1 MAKLTAEMVIDLR
14 DNTGKATQT
23 VIGNLSRLRRAERDY
38 DLAKMG
44 MRLNREQRAHEDLI
58 RARAMAQAQAE
69 EEALAR
75 RRENYQVWASR
86 GMMGALAVAGVA
98 TAAASA
104 YKDYAEVERQVNRI
118 VINAGKSAD
127 TINPTIG
134 HLQQLA
140 GATHQSFGSIV
151 EGLETL
157 IASGREL
164 DDAMSFLPSVA
175 MTAQASGAAIS
186 DIALSAD
193 ALSTSLGVTS
203 GEMQKAF
210 DILVG
215 GGKLGKFEL
224 KDMAQYLPSL
234 TPAFAAL
241 GYKGN
246 EGLMKLVA
254 TLQVMR
260 SQTGSSAEAATLMSN
275 VLNKIYTADTAK
287 KFKDMGINLR
297 KALDKARAEGRDVL
311 DVFKQLAFQAVSG
324 DLSKLPLLFT
334 DAEMLKGMRALL
346 STGGMLNEMTAAL
359 SNVDGTALKDF
370 NQIAAD
376 SAARVQD
383 LQNAWDKFVLSVG
396 AKLSDHVTPILERAT
411 TFLSEHE
418 AIEQATKG
426 QDMKTIDEDRADFI
440 KRYEELNG
448 PNKGYLGT
456 GIGPNLEALEAYRQA
471 LIKKGRGGIDN
482 ILDYLKRDELVNKYI
497 ERGEQAASQKGPPK
511 PTNGRAGYP
520 FLGVRTGKIPVP
532 IPRPDPSA
540 PPEEV
545 LQSPG
550 RYPNRSYRDPN
561 MRDYIIPY
569 SPTQRYLLDR
579 NGRAG
584 EGRPSIWGND
594 LSRPSLPGAFGPQPV
609 TVSGPITT
617 QPSGVQKVEVTNL
630 QRPNITLNL
639 TVPVQQ
645 VMQDPYGAAQKF
657 GRAVL
662 DAISGAQ
669 ADIGN

>member
-14 DNTGKATQT
+14 DNTGRATQT

-58 RARAMAQAQAE
+58 RARAMAHAQAE
-69 EEALAR
+69 EERLAQWR
-75 RRENYQVWASR
+75 QNYQVWASR
-86 GMMGALAVAGVA
+86 GVMGAVAVAGVA

-104 YKDYAEVERQVNRI
+104 YKSYADVERQVNRI
-118 VINAGKSAD
+118 VINAGKSAE

-164 DDAMSFLPSVA
+164 DDAMSFLPTVA

-193 ALSTSLGVTS
+193 ALSTSLGITS

-254 TLQVMR
+254 ALQVMR

-287 KFKDMGINLR
+287 KFKDMGINLP

-311 DVFKQLAFQAVSG
+311 EVFQQLAFEAVKG

-346 STGGMLNEMTAAL
+346 TSGSQYKEMMAAL
-359 SNVDGTALKDF
+359 GQVDGSALRDF

-376 SAARVQD
+376 SASRVQD
-383 LQNAWDKFVLSVG
+383 LQNAWDRFTLAVG
-396 AKLSDHVTPILERAT
+396 AKLADNVTPILEKATKYLDDADAANRAT
-411 TFLSEHE
+411 QGKS
-418 AIEQATKG
+418 TKDNDA
-426 QDMKTIDEDRADFI
+426 DMRVFVDRY
-440 KRYEELNG
+440 RELYG
-448 PNKGYLGT
+448 VTDPGMLG
-456 GIGPNLEALEAYRQA
+456 EAYRQA
-471 LIKKGRGGIDN
+471 LIKVGKGLAQSIFDD
-482 ILDYLKRDELVNKYI
+482 LEAEAKRRSVKTKYE
-497 ERGEQAASQKGPPK
+497 ERRQEEMRSHAPVQPPK
-511 PTNGRAGYP
+511 GRAGRP
-520 FLGVRTGKIPVP
+520 FLGIRTGKTPVP
-532 IPRPDPSA
+532 IPRPDPNA
-540 PPEEV
+540 PSEEA

-550 RYPNRSYRDPN
+550 SYPNRSYRDPSIREYTPSTDTR
-561 MRDYIIPY
+561 M
-569 SPTQRYLLDR
+569 SQKRYAREQLR
-579 NGRAG
+579 NAPLAQLGMDGMQMAQ
-584 EGRPSIWGND
+584 
-594 LSRPSLPGAFGPQPV
+594 PGMAGPQPV
-609 TVSGPITT
+609 TLTGPVTT
-617 QPSGVQKVEVTNL
+617 QPSGVQKVEVTNM
-630 QRPNITLNL
+630 QRPNVTIHLS
-639 TVPVQQ
+639 VPVQQ
-645 VMQDPYGAAQKF
+645 VMEDPRGAAQRL
-657 GRAVL
+657 GQ
-662 DAISGAQ
+662 AIRSEIDGAF

>member
-14 DNTGKATQT
+14 DNTGRATQT
-23 VIGNLSRLRRAERDY
+23 VIGNLSRLRKAERDY

-58 RARAMAQAQAE
+58 RARAMAHAQAE
-69 EEALAR
+69 EERLAQWR
-75 RRENYQVWASR
+75 QNYQVWEGRAV
-86 GMMGALAVAGVA
+86 MGAVAVAGIA

-104 YKDYAEVERQVNRI
+104 FKSYADVERQVNRI
-118 VINAGKSAD
+118 VINAGKSAE

-193 ALSTSLGVTS
+193 ALSTSLGITS

-287 KFKDMGINLR
+287 KFKDMGINLP

-311 DVFKQLAFQAVSG
+311 DVFKQLAFQAVNG

-376 SAARVQD
+376 SASRVQD
-383 LQNAWDKFVLSVG
+383 LANAWDRFTLSIG
-396 AKLSDHVTPILERAT
+396 AKLADNVTPLLEK
-411 TFLSEHE
+411 
-418 AIEQATKG
+418 ATKYLEDADAANRARQG
-426 QDMKTIDEDRADFI
+426 KSTEDNDADMRTFVDRY
-440 KRYEELNG
+440 RELYGVNDPG
-448 PNKGYLGT
+448 MLG
-456 GIGPNLEALEAYRQA
+456 EAYRQA
-471 LIKKGRGGIDN
+471 MVKVGKGMAQSIFDD
-482 ILDYLKRDELVNKYI
+482 LDAETKRRSVRNKYE
-497 ERGEQAASQKGPPK
+497 ERRQAEMRSHAPVQPPK
-511 PTNGRAGYP
+511 GRAGRP
-520 FLGVRTGKIPVP
+520 FLGIRTGKIPVP
-532 IPRPDPSA
+532 IPRPDPNA
-540 PPEEV
+540 PSEEV

-561 MRDYIIPY
+561 MGEFTPSQDTRMA
-569 SPTQRYLLDR
+569 QKRYAREQLR
-579 NGRAG
+579 NA
-584 EGRPSIWGND
+584 
-594 LSRPSLPGAFGPQPV
+594 SLEQLGMGGMQMAQPGMIGPQPV
-609 TVSGPITT
+609 TLTGPVTT
-617 QPSGVQKVEVTNL
+617 QPSGVQKVEVTNM
-630 QRPNITLNL
+630 QRPNVTINL

-645 VMQDPYGAAQKF
+645 VMEDPRGAAQRL
-657 GRAVL
+657 GYEVR
-662 DAISGAQ
+662 DAILGSQ
-669 ADIGN
+669 ADTGN

>member
-14 DNTGKATQT
+14 DNTGRATQT
-23 VIGNLSRLRRAERDY
+23 VIGNLSRLRKAERDY

-58 RARAMAQAQAE
+58 RARAMAHAQAE
-69 EEALAR
+69 EERLAQWR
-75 RRENYQVWASR
+75 QNYQVWEGRAV
-86 GMMGALAVAGVA
+86 MGAVAVAGIA

-104 YKDYAEVERQVNRI
+104 FKSYADVERQVNRI
-118 VINAGKSAD
+118 VINAGKSAE

-193 ALSTSLGVTS
+193 ALSTSLGITS

-287 KFKDMGINLR
+287 KFKDMGINLP

-311 DVFKQLAFQAVSG
+311 DVFKQLAFQAVNG

-376 SAARVQD
+376 SASRVQD
-383 LQNAWDKFVLSVG
+383 LSNAWDKFVLSVG
-396 AKLSDHVTPILERAT
+396 AKLSDHVTPVLEK
-411 TFLSEHE
+411 
-418 AIEQATKG
+418 ATKYLDDADAANRAREG
-426 QDMKTIDEDRADFI
+426 KSVQQNDEDLNDFI
-440 KRYEELNG
+440 AQYREMYG
-448 PNKGYLGT
+448 VDDPGMLG
-456 GIGPNLEALEAYRQA
+456 EAYRQA
-471 LIKKGRGGIDN
+471 MVKVGKGETKTIFDDLMKERKRRKMLDFYID
-482 ILDYLKRDELVNKYI
+482 
-497 ERGEQAASQKGPPK
+497 RGEKEAQSGGQVA
-511 PTNGRAGYP
+511 PTNGRAGRP
-520 FLGVRTGKIPVP
+520 FLGIRTGKVPVP
-532 IPRPDPSA
+532 TPRPSA
-540 PPEEV
+540 ETLSDEGV
-545 LQSPG
+545 RSRDAQG
-550 RYPNRSYRDPN
+550 RYPNRSYRSED
-561 MRDYIIPY
+561 MKPY
-569 SPTQRYLLDR
+569 QREWKY
-579 NGRAG
+579 
-584 EGRPSIWGND
+584 EGRIFGTSRTAPLTSIPMPD
-594 LSRPSLPGAFGPQPV
+594 LPNPFKGPQPV
-609 TVSGPITT
+609 TLTGPVTT
-617 QPSGVQKVEVTNL
+617 QPSGVQKVEVTNM
-630 QRPNITLNL
+630 QRPNVTIHLS
-639 TVPVQQ
+639 VPVQQ
-645 VMQDPYGAAQKF
+645 VMEDPRGAAQRL
-657 GRAVL
+657 GQ
-662 DAISGAQ
+662 AIRSEIDGAF
-669 ADIGN
+669 ADTGN